1 MDNIKHV
8 DGGSAEYWRERREA
22 FALIREA
29 EEAGERMKT
38 APLYLHGG
46 YDEDGDV
53 IPIENIEPFDDFED
67 AVQRVEANATA
78 VSILVAQERMAI
90 HDRTLWSVVAV
101 LEALAA
107 RSTRRTARFGDRIP
121 IDRDGRRSPA
131 ACHTCSRSCP
141 R

>member
-53 IPIENIEPFDDFED
+53 IPVENIEPFDDFED

-107 RSTRRTARFGDRIP
+107 PFYP
-121 IDRDGRRSPA
+121 ENSPLWGPD
-131 ACHTCSRSCP
+131 TD
-141 R
+141 